1 MEKNKGHYLSMAL
14 SAVIICLASS
24 ISLISGCDRKQER
37 APSSVVTVAR
47 VEEMTVPIY
56 LNYVG
61 NTQAVRSVDIVARVE
76 GFLWERNFTDGADVK
91 EGDLLFVIDPR
102 QYQAALDNARGQ
114 LAEDEAALAYAREQ
128 VERYRPLAEK
138 QYITR
143 DAFDQYVTKVKE
155 AEAAVKADRANVKLA
170 ELNLSYCRMYAPFDG
185 RIGQR
190 LVDVG
195 NVVGSTQ
202 GFGATTKLATL
213 VQLDPIYV
221 YFSPTERDLP
231 EILRKR
237 NEGDLLATVIL
248 PDESI
253 HPHQGKVDFIDN
265 TVDSTTATITMRAVV
280 PNPEKILLPGQYAK
294 IRLLLTTKPNAIVVP
309 EQAVSEDQEGLY
321 VLVVGQDNKVEERS
335 VVAGTAYNGMR
346 VIEDGVKP
354 GELVIIEGL
363 QKVKPGSLVQ
373 TKLASFE
380 DAPKSPLV
388 SPQPSKEASN

>member
-1 MEKNKGHYLSMAL
+1 MGKNEGRYISIVCY
-14 SAVIICLASS
+14 AVIMYITSTLF
-24 ISLISGCDRKQER
+24 LIVGCERKQEQA
-37 APSSVVTVAR
+37 APPVVTVAK
-47 VEEMTVPIY
+47 VTQMTVPIY

-61 NTQAVRSVDIVARVE
+61 TTQSVRSVDIVARVE
-76 GFLWERNFTDGADVK
+76 GFLWERHFVDGADVK

-102 QYQAALDNARGQ
+102 QYQASLDNARGQ

-138 QYITR
+138 QFITR

-155 AEAAVKADRANVKLA
+155 AEAAVEADRAAVKLA
-170 ELNLSYCRMYAPFDG
+170 ELNLSYCRMYAPSDG

-190 LVDVG
+190 QVDVG

-202 GFGATTKLATL
+202 GFGQTTGLANI

-237 NEGDLLATVIL
+237 NEGDLLVTVIL

-265 TVDSTTATITMRAVV
+265 TVDSTTATITMRGVV
-280 PNPEKILLPGQYAK
+280 PNPEKTLLPGQYAK
-294 IRLLLTTKPNAIVVP
+294 VRVLLTTEPNAIVVP
-309 EQAVSEDQEGLY
+309 EQAVSEDQDGLY
-321 VLVVGQDNKVEERS
+321 VLVVGQDNKVENRR
-335 VVAGTAYNGMR
+335 VVVGTTYNGMR

-354 GELVIIEGL
+354 GELVIMEGL

-373 TKLASFE
+373 TKLASSE
-380 DAPKSPLV
+380 DISKRPVV
-388 SPQPSKEASN
+388 SPSPSKEVSN